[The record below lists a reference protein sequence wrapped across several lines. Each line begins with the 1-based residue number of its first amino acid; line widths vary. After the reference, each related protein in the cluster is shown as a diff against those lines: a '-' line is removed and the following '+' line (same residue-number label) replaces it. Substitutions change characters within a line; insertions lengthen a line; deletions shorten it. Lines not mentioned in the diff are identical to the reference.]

1 MAGTCAV
8 WTPTSPAWAPSR
20 MVPGKSK
27 RPQAGEAPGVSLRRR
42 VVRGVRTGD
51 RGQPFRTPNHY
62 AGLDGRRHTNF
73 LDKTVCRKEQFGLRI
88 APRCR
93 GLQPFRIFGVGHS
106 MCQMTCLYVCG
117 RRELVPWPSQLFF
130 GQNHLELDDHTSP
143 QLESRRLNQVSQLS
157 IVRLGRPTGRP
168 PFLIVNA
175 RKGRIEGRLV
185 WIAGQSDL

>member
-1 MAGTCAV
+1 
-8 WTPTSPAWAPSR
+8 

-130 GQNHLELDDHTSP
+130 GQNHLQLDDHTPP
-143 QLESRRLNQVSQLS
+143 QLENGRLNKHL
-157 IVRLGRPTGRP
+157 
-168 PFLIVNA
+168 
-175 RKGRIEGRLV
+175 
-185 WIAGQSDL
+185 D